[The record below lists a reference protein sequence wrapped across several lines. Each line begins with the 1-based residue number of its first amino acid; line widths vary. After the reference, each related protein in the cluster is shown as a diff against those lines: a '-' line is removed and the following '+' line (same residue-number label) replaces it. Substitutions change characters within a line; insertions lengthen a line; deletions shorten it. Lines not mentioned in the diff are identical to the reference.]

1 MDILIAAVILTGLGV
16 LAVLVLVLV
25 GIHDEDRHMS
35 LTGTPRTRTEAVTR
49 RLLGVGVRTPG
60 PCPGNDQD
68 SSRERS
74 AMTVCDPACH
84 LPWHRNRPG
93 PHRPPSG
100 LRPGPDHVPAGRPGA
115 RSRQPARPAQVARG
129 PFGPVA
135 AQRRRRAV
143 RPGRGRGGGEL
154 HRPVPDGRGRPP
166 PAVVAALEA
175 AIPDAAALVFACLGI
190 ALALHGRR
198 ALRARALN
206 LASVGASV
214 FMNAI
219 AAAPGWRNLAIW
231 AMPPVAYALASDTLI
246 GVVRAWALARHQQQA
261 AALAGEEATPLAVLG
276 GLVLWLLR
284 LALAPASTLAGFRAW
299 VLEQCPVAPG
309 RRAAPPSSSGP
320 PGQGRETVPRKAT
333 KTARFLYLV
342 TERHGPL
349 AAIPL
354 SRVAAISAALAPAAG
369 LNTGAARAALRKAV
383 LAARNG
389 DPS

>member
-1 MDILIAAVILTGLGV
+1 MTVPISPVAVPATGTGQDLTGRPLTSGLVLIMSGPAPALSQGRQPVPPRGPGDRSGLWLRNAAAGLVV
-16 LAVLVLVLV
+16 LAAAAATVSFTAQYRMV
-25 GIHDEDRHMS
+25 DA
-35 LTGTPRTRTEAVTR
+35 TR
-49 RLLGVGVRTPG
+49 
-60 PCPGNDQD
+60 
-68 SSRERS
+68 
-74 AMTVCDPACH
+74 H
-84 LPWHRNRPG
+84 LP
-93 PHRPPSG
+93 
-100 LRPGPDHVPAGRPGA
+100 
-115 RSRQPARPAQVARG
+115 
-129 PFGPVA
+129 
-135 AQRRRRAV
+135 
-143 RPGRGRGGGEL
+143 
-154 HRPVPDGRGRPP
+154 
-166 PAVVAALEA
+166 VVAALEA

-246 GVVRAWALARHQQQA
+246 GVVRAWALARHQQLTV
-261 AALAGEEATPLAVLG
+261 ALADQEATPLAVIG
-276 GLVLWLLR
+276 GLILWLLR

-309 RRAAPPSSSGP
+309 RRAALPSVRDR
-320 PGQGRETVPRKAT
+320 PGQGPETVPRKVT
-333 KTARFLYLV
+333 KTARFLDLV

-349 AAIPL
+349 ASIPL
-354 SRVAAISAALAPAAG
+354 SRVAEISAALAPAVG
-369 LNTGAARAALRKAV
+369 LNTGAARTALRKAV

>member
-1 MDILIAAVILTGLGV
+1 MTVPISPVAVPATGTGQDLTGRPLTSG
-16 LAVLVLVLV
+16 LVL
-25 GIHDEDRHMS
+25 IMS
-35 LTGTPRTRTEAVTR
+35 GPVPA
-49 RLLGVGVRTPG
+49 PG
-60 PCPGNDQD
+60 P
-68 SSRERS
+68 
-74 AMTVCDPACH
+74 
-84 LPWHRNRPG
+84 
-93 PHRPPSG
+93 
-100 LRPGPDHVPAGRPGA
+100 
-115 RSRQPARPAQVARG
+115 SRQPVPSRG
-129 PFGPVA
+129 PGDRSGLWLRNA
-135 AQRRRRAV
+135 AAGLVVLAAAAATVSFTAQYRMVDATRHL
-143 RPGRGRGGGEL
+143 P
-154 HRPVPDGRGRPP
+154 
-166 PAVVAALEA
+166 VVAALEA

-246 GVVRAWALARHQQQA
+246 AVVRTRHQHPA
-261 AALAGEEATPLAVLG
+261 TAGAGEAATPLAIVG
-276 GLVLWLLR
+276 GLILWLLR

-309 RRAAPPSSSGP
+309 RRAALPSVRDQ
-320 PGQGRETVPRKAT
+320 PGQGPGTVPRKVT
-333 KTARFLYLV
+333 KTARFLSLV

-354 SRVAAISAALAPAAG
+354 DRVAGISAALAPAAG
-369 LNTGAARAALRKAV
+369 LNPGAARAALRKAV
-383 LAARNG
+383 LSARNG